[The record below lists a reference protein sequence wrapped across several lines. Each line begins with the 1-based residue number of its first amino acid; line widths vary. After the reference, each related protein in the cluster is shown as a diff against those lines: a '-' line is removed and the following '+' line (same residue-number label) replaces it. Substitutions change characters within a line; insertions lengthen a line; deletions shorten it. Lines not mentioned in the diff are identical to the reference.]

1 MRPKFE
7 PHQEKHAQ
15 MNAVFASMRDPTID
29 QQKKMNEILM
39 GGREKQT
46 RLYSVDE
53 SIYGTEEGKL
63 SLQVAEKEMK
73 KAERIRKKKYKKKGI
88 IGNMKAVNDEDDSAM
103 TSGVNSST
111 IIKSSAIVVT
121 CLGLVV
127 AGASLFLGGK
137 RS

>member
-1 MRPKFE
+1 
-7 PHQEKHAQ
+7 

-39 GGREKQT
+39 GGRDEQK

-63 SLQVAEKEMK
+63 SLEVAEREMK
-73 KAERIRKKKYKKKGI
+73 KAERLRKKKNKKKGV
-88 IGNMKAVNDEDDSAM
+88 GNKTVDDNEDAVIQ
-103 TSGVNSST
+103 GVDSST

-127 AGASLFLGGK
+127 AGASVFLGGK

>member
-1 MRPKFE
+1 
-7 PHQEKHAQ
+7 

-39 GGREKQT
+39 GGRDKQK

-63 SLQVAEKEMK
+63 SLEVAEKEMK
-73 KAERIRKKKYKKKGI
+73 KAERMRKKKNKKKGI
-88 IGNMKAVNDEDDSAM
+88 GIKAVDDEDDSAM
-103 TSGVNSST
+103 TSGVDSST
-111 IIKSSAIVVT
+111 IINSSAIVVT

>member
-1 MRPKFE
+1 
-7 PHQEKHAQ
+7 

-39 GGREKQT
+39 GGRDKQK

-53 SIYGTEEGKL
+53 SIYGTEEGKA
-63 SLQVAEKEMK
+63 SLEVAEREMK
-73 KAERIRKKKYKKKGI
+73 KAERLRKKKNKKKGVD
-88 IGNMKAVNDEDDSAM
+88 NKDVDNEDDSAM
-103 TSGVNSST
+103 TSSVDSSYT
-111 IIKSSAIVVT
+111 ATGIIKSSAIAVT
-121 CLGLVV
+121 CIGLVA

>member
-1 MRPKFE
+1 
-7 PHQEKHAQ
+7 

-39 GGREKQT
+39 GGRDKQK

-63 SLQVAEKEMK
+63 SLEVAEKEMK
-73 KAERIRKKKYKKKGI
+73 KAERMRKKKNKKKGI
-88 IGNMKAVNDEDDSAM
+88 GIKAVDDEDDSAM
-103 TSGVNSST
+103 TSGVDSST

>member
-1 MRPKFE
+1 
-7 PHQEKHAQ
+7 

-39 GGREKQT
+39 GGRDEQK

-63 SLQVAEKEMK
+63 SLEVAEREMK
-73 KAERIRKKKYKKKGI
+73 KAERLRKKKIKKKGV
-88 IGNMKAVNDEDDSAM
+88 GNKTVDDNEDAVIQ
-103 TSGVNSST
+103 GVDSST

-127 AGASLFLGGK
+127 AGASVFLGGK